1 MSCRPVC
8 QRKLLQQHSE
18 AVILLRKVCG
28 EDGLYVNTNIPEDI
42 DESFIL
48 FRLRSDGL
56 REVWNPLGVVD
67 FCCTFPVEVVGVDI
81 RRCTITLIVWG
92 ELNEDEEQMDAE
104 GYLFSK
110 PVVLVK
116 PDAVKGVPL
125 YCRVYL
131 LEPVWH
137 EHFDDILQL
146 VQLLPHPPCSF
157 LDNESY
163 KCLLLVHNLQCSP
176 DICQSRCVEQF
187 NCTNPAYKSL
197 GNLINSPPLLFPL
210 L

>member
-81 RRCTITLIVWG
+81 RRCAITLIVWG

-104 GYLFSK
+104 RYLFSK
-110 PVVLVK
+110 PVV
-116 PDAVKGVPL
+116 
-125 YCRVYL
+125 
-131 LEPVWH
+131 
-137 EHFDDILQL
+137 
-146 VQLLPHPPCSF
+146 
-157 LDNESY
+157 
-163 KCLLLVHNLQCSP
+163 
-176 DICQSRCVEQF
+176 
-187 NCTNPAYKSL
+187 
-197 GNLINSPPLLFPL
+197 
-210 L
+210 